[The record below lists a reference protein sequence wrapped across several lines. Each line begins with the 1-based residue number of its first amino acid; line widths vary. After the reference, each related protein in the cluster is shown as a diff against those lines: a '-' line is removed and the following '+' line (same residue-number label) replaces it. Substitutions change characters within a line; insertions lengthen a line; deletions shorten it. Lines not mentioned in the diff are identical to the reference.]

1 MAFDYKLKL
10 QSIILFE
17 YYHQAVAKSRP
28 MFLQDSYSNVRRD
41 SFLAVDT
48 LRALTQLN
56 PRTLR
61 TPSLLDRH
69 VL

>member
-1 MAFDYKLKL
+1 MTHKLKL
-10 QSIILFE
+10 QSFILFE

-28 MFLQDSYSNVRRD
+28 IFLQDSYSNARRD
-41 SFLAVDT
+41 SFLTVNT

-61 TPSLLDRH
+61 TPSLLDHH